1 MKMTYQGRKD
11 LAARALREAGKILAE
26 RRLRVESGEPQ
37 LTAAEALRRVSR
49 VSQPA
54 GSGRETLDP
63 VRLAGGQD
71 LVSGTY
77 EPGKGWQ
84 PRIRVPET
92 PVAIGELSD
101 ALSAMIVRHWPHD

>member
-26 RRLRVESGEPQ
+26 RRSRVENGEPQ
-37 LTAAEALRRVSR
+37 LTPAESLWRLSR
-49 VSQPA
+49 VVSPG
-54 GSGRETLDP
+54 GSGPQALDP
-63 VRLAGGQD
+63 VPLAGGQD

-77 EPGKGWQ
+77 EPGKAWQ
-84 PRIRVPET
+84 LRIRMPET